1 MHIEQL
7 IRMLEKYLEILQKN
21 HADDQEITDV
31 KLMLWAI
38 QDDLKLQ
45 RFINNLTASNRYYR
59 R

>member
-21 HADDQEITDV
+21 HADDKEITDV

>member
-7 IRMLEKYLEILQKN
+7 ILMLEKYLEILQEN